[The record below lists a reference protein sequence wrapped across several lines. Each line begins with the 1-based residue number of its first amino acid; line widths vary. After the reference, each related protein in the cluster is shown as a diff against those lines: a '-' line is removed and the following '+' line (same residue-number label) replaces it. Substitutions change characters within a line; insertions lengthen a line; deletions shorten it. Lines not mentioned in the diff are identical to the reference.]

1 LGPFAQPDS
10 LIPEHSQGAQ
20 AWDRYAYVNNNPLR
34 YNDPTGHCAGPLLVI
49 CVGVPLAGALLILS
63 SAPGDTWVVNNNP
76 TGELQFWS
84 GVSLLAAK
92 FPLAEV
98 ASNIYDCSQ
107 GFCDPSLMAP
117 GSVSGYRESTEALQI
132 SENVTNPLPK
142 TQRFARAVPEDVAR
156 KIEAGFT
163 NVTLARP
170 GDPDVFITAAED
182 LARYRTQSAVESRL
196 ALPSGPQRAV
206 VTFKYD
212 WEAGGIASPILRNY
226 PEFIGGGITAGGARE
241 WVIPNRPLSKLLDER
256 LIWDIKVRYLK

>member
-1 LGPFAQPDS
+1 VGTA
-10 LIPEHSQGAQ
+10 
-20 AWDRYAYVNNNPLR
+20 
-34 YNDPTGHCAGPLLVI
+34 LLP
-49 CVGVPLAGALLILS
+49 GVPAFAG
-63 SAPGDTWVVNNNP
+63 VVSK
-76 TGELQFWS
+76 G
-84 GVSLLAAK
+84 GKAAK
-92 FPLAEV
+92 AAVEVASHADEVVDAGRVVAEV
-98 ASNIYDCSQ
+98 ASHADE
-107 GFCDPSLMAP
+107 AA
-117 GSVSGYRESTEALQI
+117 EALKAV
-132 SENVTNPLPK
+132 ENVAEITNPLPK